1 MGLSTFAQAPTAGK
15 QDRHLT
21 DAAGG
26 QVMNFF
32 NEISN
37 FPGTSGIRR
46 IFHVRHVGHVR
57 KERRAKSGLKAALLA
72 PLLGCLVCWSSVAK
86 AEGLDLALSN
96 ETANLFLILNP
107 FSPRAE
113 RTSDRNML
121 RIAPRGS
128 ELSIGAFI
136 NETGDSL
143 LHATIM
149 ARGVNVSKGT
159 QYKLGAGMKAVGGD
173 LEIDEK
179 VSALALGFQ
188 ASVLLGYADTNPIDF
203 TVEGFL
209 APSITSFS
217 DAEQFTEL
225 AARLQ
230 VEVIGQARAYLG
242 YRRITFD
249 TNDFGEQRLDRGVH
263 LGLNITF

>member
-1 MGLSTFAQAPTAGK
+1 MNIQSAVFNHLFNRFPAIVSCRTFCRSKA
-15 QDRHLT
+15 
-21 DAAGG
+21 
-26 QVMNFF
+26 
-32 NEISN
+32 
-37 FPGTSGIRR
+37 
-46 IFHVRHVGHVR
+46 VRW
-57 KERRAKSGLKAALLA
+57 LKAAKLVPVIAGLLMVNGNA
-72 PLLGCLVCWSSVAK
+72 R
-86 AEGLDLALSN
+86 AEGLDLALSH
-96 ETANLFLILNP
+96 ETANLYLILNP
-107 FSPRAE
+107 FSPRSGLQNGGA
-113 RTSDRNML
+113 L

-128 ELSIGAFI
+128 ELAVGAFI

-149 ARGVNVSKGT
+149 ARGVNISNGT
-159 QYKLGAGMKAVGGD
+159 QYKLGAGMKVIGGD

-188 ASVLLGYADTNPIDF
+188 ASILLGYADTNPLDF
-203 TVEGFL
+203 TVEGFF
-209 APSITSFS
+209 APGITSFS
-217 DAEQFTEL
+217 DAEQFSEI

-249 TNDFGEQRLDRGVH
+249 TNDFGEQRLDRGIH